1 MDLGV
6 RDRAYLVVGGTAGM
20 GKAAARTLAADG
32 ARVAV
37 AGRGRERAEA
47 AASELT
53 EATGATVV
61 ALTADLTR
69 PGDAERVVADAVEQL
84 GGLRAWP

>member
-32 ARVAV
+32 SRVAV

-47 AASELT
+47 EASEQLLLP
-53 EATGATVV
+53 VPMFFCSCMRIH
-61 ALTADLTR
+61 ALR
-69 PGDAERVVADAVEQL
+69 CGS
-84 GGLRAWP
+84 